1 MATGETVPKQRMPSV
16 AARILDPGL
25 WANWAIFLALGGILI
40 AGGLLSPDFLT
51 SGNIESILVAAS
63 ILVVLAVGQTFVI
76 LTAGIDLSIG
86 SLTQLS
92 GVLVGVA
99 VTHKWGIGFGVV
111 LAIALGAAMGMVNGL
126 VITRGRI
133 NDFIVTLGTLSV
145 ASGIALVLSNAQPVT
160 IIDSGMIALATGTLG
175 PLRWIVVVALV
186 VVVFG
191 HIALF
196 HTRLGTHVLAV
207 GGNRE
212 ASRDMGIAVDRIKVT
227 AYAFSGLLAGLGG
240 VMLTARIGAAE
251 PSAGSDY
258 LLNSVAATVLGGVSL
273 FGGRGTIIGPVVGAL
288 VLTAILNLMN
298 ILGVGVFYQPIVIG
312 TVIVLS
318 ALLYR
323 YQRS

>member
-1 MATGETVPKQRMPSV
+1 MAIGEIVPKQRKPSV
-16 AARILDPGL
+16 GARILDPGL
-25 WANWAIFLALGGILI
+25 WANWAIFFALAGILVV
-40 AGGLLSPDFLT
+40 GGLFSPDFLT

-92 GVLVGVA
+92 GVMVGVA
-99 VTHKWGIGFGVV
+99 VTHTWGVALGVG
-111 LAIALGAAMGMVNGL
+111 LAVALGAALGMVNGL

-133 NDFIVTLGTLSV
+133 SDFIVTLGTLSI
-145 ASGIALVLSNAQPVT
+145 ATGIALVLSNARPVT
-160 IIDSGMIALATGTLG
+160 IIDPGMIALATGTLG

-191 HIALF
+191 HVALF
-196 HTRLGTHVLAV
+196 HTRIGTHVLAV

-212 ASRDMGIAVDRIKVT
+212 ASRDMGIAVDRIKVA
-227 AYAFSGLLAGLGG
+227 AYTFSGLLAGLGG
-240 VMLTARIGAAE
+240 VMLTARIGSAE

-273 FGGRGTIIGPVVGAL
+273 FGGRGTIVGPVVGAL
-288 VLTAILNLMN
+288 LLTAILNLMN